1 MSILFGTGQK
11 SFTRGRFGTGQ
22 KKITRGRFGT
32 VPKNLP
38 KNLQK
43 MQSLK
48 SEIYGKNKCKAVK
61 RFEDEE
67 EKKQNKIY
75 STSNNCNGI
84 VDFWVLC
91 IFYIPKNRNK

>member
-1 MSILFGTGQK
+1 MFF
-11 SFTRGRFGTGQ
+11 SFVHKNIGL
-22 KKITRGRFGT
+22 KK
-32 VPKNLP
+32 
-38 KNLQK
+38 
-43 MQSLK
+43 
-48 SEIYGKNKCKAVK
+48 EIYGKNKNKVVEK
-61 RFEDEE
+61 FEDEE

>member
-1 MSILFGTGQK
+1 MGQAK
-11 SFTRGRFGTGQ
+11 KVSLADVLGQ
-22 KKITRGRFGT
+22 AKKKITRGRFGT

-61 RFEDEE
+61 QFEDEE